1 MAITT
6 RAIKSALRSHAL
18 TFEGAHEDHPWGE
31 NVTKAPNNKVFAFFG
46 MDDGASD
53 WVVGVKLTRSLL
65 YARSL
70 PFVEA
75 MGYGLGK
82 SGWCSV
88 KKPARG
94 GVDVALMKDWIAE
107 SFEAIA
113 TRRARPAPKARPPAP
128 RGRARVSRAASRRS
142 VPRARGA

>member
-6 RAIKSALRSHAL
+6 RAIKSALRSYAL

-31 NVTKAPNNKVFAFFG
+31 NVTKAGNNKVFAFFG
-46 MDDGASD
+46 MDDDKGD
-53 WVVGVKLTRSLL
+53 YVVGVKLTRSLL

-94 GVDVALMKDWIAE
+94 GVDVALMKDFIAE